1 VTGPGGLDGP
11 VRRSLVTTVL
21 AGSLVAALAGCAS
34 SEGPSSA
41 APGGP
46 APSSAAPSSAAPSSA
61 AAPAPAG
68 EPGGVPGLTGDP
80 TDLTA
85 PTQAGPGTGE
95 APTELLTS
103 DVVVGTGAPATPT
116 DTVAVRYTGTT
127 WADGELFDSSWRRG
141 DAPVEFPLNGVIP
154 GFAQG
159 IEGMAPGGRRVIV
172 MPADLA
178 YGENPSGGA
187 PGGALVFV
195 VDLVEIA

>member
-1 VTGPGGLDGP
+1 
-11 VRRSLVTTVL
+11 LVTTVL
-21 AGSLVAALAGCAS
+21 AGSLVVALAGCTS
-34 SEGPSSA
+34 SEGPSTA
-41 APGGP
+41 APGSP
-46 APSSAAPSSAAPSSA
+46 APSSAAPSSAAPPS

-68 EPGGVPGLTGDP
+68 EPGGVPGLSGDP

-103 DVVVGTGAPATPT
+103 DVVVGSGTPATPT

-127 WADGELFDSSWRRG
+127 WADGELFDSSWRSG
-141 DAPVEFPLNGVIP
+141 DAPVEFPLDGVIP

-172 MPADLA
+172 MPATLA

-187 PGGALVFV
+187 PGGPLVFV
-195 VDLVEIA
+195 VDLVSIV

>member
-1 VTGPGGLDGP
+1 MTGPGGLDGR

-21 AGSLVAALAGCAS
+21 AGSLVVALAGCAN
-34 SEGPSSA
+34 SEGPSTA
-41 APGGP
+41 APGSP
-46 APSSAAPSSAAPSSA
+46 APSSVAPSSTAPSST
-61 AAPAPAG
+61 APAPAG
-68 EPGGVPGLTGDP
+68 EAGGVPGLTGDP

-103 DVVVGTGAPATPT
+103 DVVVGSGTPATPT

-141 DAPVEFPLNGVIP
+141 DAPVEFPLDGVIP

-159 IEGMAPGGRRVIV
+159 IQGMAPGGRRVIV
-172 MPADLA
+172 MPAELA

-195 VDLVEIA
+195 VDLVSIV

>member
-1 VTGPGGLDGP
+1 LPPRRRPPPPRPPPPRHRPPPG
-11 VRRSLVTTVL
+11 R
-21 AGSLVAALAGCAS
+21 
-34 SEGPSSA
+34 
-41 APGGP
+41 
-46 APSSAAPSSAAPSSA
+46 
-61 AAPAPAG
+61 
-68 EPGGVPGLTGDP
+68 PGGVPGLTGDP

-103 DVVVGTGAPATPT
+103 DVVVGSGTPATPT

-141 DAPVEFPLNGVIP
+141 DAPVEFPLDGVIP

-159 IEGMAPGGRRVIV
+159 IQGMAPGGRRVIV
-172 MPADLA
+172 MPAELA

-195 VDLVEIA
+195 VDLVSIV

>member
-1 VTGPGGLDGP
+1 M
-11 VRRSLVTTVL
+11 RRSLVTTVL
-21 AGSLVAALAGCAS
+21 AGSLAVALAGCAN
-34 SEGPSSA
+34 SE
-41 APGGP
+41 
-46 APSSAAPSSAAPSSA
+46 APSTAAPSSA
-61 AAPAPAG
+61 AAPSAAAPSSATAPSSAAPAPEG
-68 EPGGVPGLTGDP
+68 EPSGIPGLTGDP

-85 PTQAGPGTGE
+85 PTQAGPGNGE
-95 APTELLTS
+95 APAELLTS
-103 DVVVGTGAPATPT
+103 DVVVGTGTPATPA

-141 DAPVEFPLNGVIP
+141 DAPVQFPLDGVIP

-187 PGGALVFV
+187 PGGPLVFV
-195 VDLVEIA
+195 VDLVSIV